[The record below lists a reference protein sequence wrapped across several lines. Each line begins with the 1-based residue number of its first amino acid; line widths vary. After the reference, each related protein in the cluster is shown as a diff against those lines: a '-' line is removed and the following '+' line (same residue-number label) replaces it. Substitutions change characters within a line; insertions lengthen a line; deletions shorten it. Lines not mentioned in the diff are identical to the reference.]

1 MHVHILL
8 VFFLLSLY
16 LKKIELVFYLYLKY
30 FSKHAPIQ
38 TLYQSY
44 LYNYSKPISI
54 FDQLNVPL
62 VLSTLKHLISS
73 AIWIPFISFILT
85 FYFFWV
91 GLIHFIQSKPLVLT
105 SQYLLHS
112 LKNTVYIYMY
122 LELEFMFCPL
132 YHMEYM
138 YNKNFLTLACLHT
151 IL

>member
-1 MHVHILL
+1 MSSI
-8 VFFLLSLY
+8 Y
-16 LKKIELVFYLYLKY
+16 IQKY

-44 LYNYSKPISI
+44 LYNYSKPILI

-62 VLSTLKHLISS
+62 VLSTLKHLISN

-91 GLIHFIQSKPLVLT
+91 GLIHINYTIKTTCFDQSIFIAFTKK
-105 SQYLLHS
+105 YCI
-112 LKNTVYIYMY
+112 YIYMY
-122 LELEFMFCPL
+122 LELEFVFSPL

-151 IL
+151 TL

>member
-1 MHVHILL
+1 MSSI
-8 VFFLLSLY
+8 Y
-16 LKKIELVFYLYLKY
+16 IQKY

-85 FYFFWV
+85 FYFF
-91 GLIHFIQSKPLVLT
+91 LSRFNSYYTIKTTCFDQSIFIAFTKK
-105 SQYLLHS
+105 YCI
-112 LKNTVYIYMY
+112 YIYVFRVGVCVLSIISY
-122 LELEFMFCPL
+122 GIHVQQKFPYTSL
-132 YHMEYM
+132 
-138 YNKNFLTLACLHT
+138 LTYYT
-151 IL
+151 IIIHS

>member
-8 VFFLLSLY
+8 IFFLLSLY

-30 FSKHAPIQ
+30 FSKFAPIQ
-38 TLYQSY
+38 ALYQSY
-44 LYNYSKPISI
+44 LYNYTKPISI

-85 FYFFWV
+85 FYFF
-91 GLIHFIQSKPLVLT
+91 LSRFNSFYTIKTTCFDQSIFIAFTKK
-105 SQYLLHS
+105 YC
-112 LKNTVYIYMY
+112 IYMY
-122 LELEFMFCPL
+122 LELEFVFCPL

-138 YNKNFLTLACLHT
+138 YNKNFLTQACWHT
-151 IL
+151 TL